1 MAALLVDIEETS
13 KVWKKSLRKHFG
25 VASCCKWQQL
35 YNDVI
40 CVLLELKPALL
51 LDCLRPDAKKLQFL
65 LQEVQSGGA
74 LPQSPNLIVVKVG
87 EDVLLVNTQ
96 GNDCATW
103 PSPTPLVKAC
113 CYVNIT
119 KDLESPTLI
128 SDKLAANL
136 EQKLESWWSELGNEF
151 QHQCSAKD
159 VVTPIINSADS
170 FHNVCTLFGKLLGYP
185 AVYWFDPDQ
194 GYSLEMVNLICH
206 TVTVRSRAKASPSG
220 TKLPTMEQV
229 HVHACAIYHS
239 SMTQFH
245 HAYTLLLF
253 CITFP
258 FQGTHPLFLH
268 YS

>member
-13 KVWKKSLRKHFG
+13 AVWKKSLRKHFG
-25 VASCCKWQQL
+25 AASCCKWQQL
-35 YNDVI
+35 YNDVMCI
-40 CVLLELKPALL
+40 LLELKPALL
-51 LDCLRPDAKKLQFL
+51 LDYLRPDAKKLQLL

-74 LPQSPNLIVVKVG
+74 LPQSPNLIVVKIG

-103 PSPTPLVKAC
+103 PPPTPLLKAC

-136 EQKLESWWSELGNEF
+136 EQKLESWWNELGNGF
-151 QHQCSAKD
+151 QHQCRAKD
-159 VVTPIINSADS
+159 GVTPIIDSGDS
-170 FHNVCTLFGKLLGYP
+170 FLNVCTLFGKLLGYP

-206 TVTVRSRAKASPSG
+206 TLTVCSRAKASPSG

-229 HVHACAIYHS
+229 CTCAACTIHHS
-239 SMTQFH
+239 SMF
-245 HAYTLLLF
+245 
-253 CITFP
+253 I
-258 FQGTHPLFLH
+258 H
-268 YS
+268 YCYSV